1 MFDDF
6 DYLDPPEYK
15 NLRALDESIYCSYFP
30 KISIHDQIEIGSN
43 ALGKSLYLDTGSF

>member
-6 DYLDPPEYK
+6 DYLDPPKYN
-15 NLRALDESIYCSYFP
+15 NLRALDESIYSSYFP

-43 ALGKSLYLDTGSF
+43 ALGKPLYLDKGSF